1 MSFDPMELYFEKWLP
16 RARRLLAPSG
26 CLSELVL
33 VVSKKKG
40 VPEEQI
46 RRRYKNVLDGKE
58 QPDADLVFEVEQFV
72 TKKRAK
78 SKNEKSS
85 DQQLSIVFS

>member
-26 CLSELVL
+26 RLSELVL

-40 VPEEQI
+40 LPEEQV
-46 RRRYKNVLDGKE
+46 RTRYKNVLDGKE
-58 QPDADLVFEVEQFV
+58 QPDADLVFEVEQFI
-72 TKKRAK
+72 TNSRGKTSENQR
-78 SKNEKSS
+78 ET
-85 DQQLSIVFS
+85 QQLSMVL